1 MKRIRKLMGVC
12 LVLMLLVSL
21 LLTAVPVSAGTL
33 AFSKQTAVPSNTNQI
48 LVATAG
54 MNIVD
59 LAVATGGDKIY
70 AACGNGGGVAAQK
83 LYKSSDGGATWTA
96 VTVTGLNA
104 ALDSVNLVA
113 VAPDDEDRVVVLGN
127 VGAIATNLTAVVTT
141 DGGSNWSSLGTVTDQ
156 GGVTNA
162 FQLND
167 LAISALSGST
177 RYIAAAGND
186 AATAAGAGN
195 APALYYFNLGATAPV
210 WKDAVLNFT
219 TPLVVGGIDDF
230 RAVAFSPNFASDQV
244 MVAVS
249 EEIGAVGLAGAA
261 RYHIASFNQKAWD
274 VNVFAGYPVDMET
287 SAVGT
292 VLTVDTAAISL
303 DPKYLG
309 GDDTTRIGFVGASIQ
324 SPAATQIGGVY
335 RFKDTGMRQEKT
347 GTGINSVAWD
357 GVNMAAGGHL
367 DNNVYR
373 SADALASSPTYS
385 ASRGLKEIGV
395 DDAGNDLTIVAW
407 KDSSTL
413 VGAKSGDA
421 SAFSTSTDNGKTW
434 NSISLIDSALTNI
447 LDFAISPDGSVKY
460 LLAADG
466 GEISLYRSASSWTKV
481 FCIADDADD
490 DRIVRIADSNSDVVY
505 IADRAEK
512 TIHYST
518 SGGTEKWVARA
529 SRYNVQ
535 DMAVQDADI
544 AYVAE
549 TATIKVSKTTN
560 GGFTW
565 ATSVS
570 TKHAG
575 VANHTINLI
584 SDDNLVVGST
594 TGHVG
599 YSTDGNASWT
609 KVAKQLT
616 GQGTPLLTQVTAS
629 SLADGGYIYAA
640 TSEVDSLVERWQIGT
655 STSWKNLAVANT
667 ATLGCFGMELEGG
680 VLYTIYSLITLGS
693 ELNRT
698 NSPESSTPAAGMWT
712 NTASPGGVLG
722 AAGWEAF
729 VAAPSAVSLSSGSAT
744 LWVIDQA
751 AALVVQELWAF
762 TDTLSAE
769 IQVALVSPTA
779 GYQNPVNPVSGNSQ
793 DIAFSWS
800 KPTTG
805 NINYTIRIYS
815 DAACTAQL
823 ITVNTGLVAGATP
836 VVMIGP
842 NQAVNTLAFAAGST
856 YYWKV
861 RTNAPVLSSW
871 SEVRSFT
878 IDPLQAA
885 VPGALSPANG
895 GSTTETSPSF
905 SWDPVSGA
913 TKYAFKLADNVGMS
927 SPIVDT
933 TLAFTGYAVD
943 ETLALGTYYWM
954 VKALEPVEG
963 DWSAIANFTVEKEA
977 APPAATP
984 PVVITQVPAP
994 NITVTAPA
1002 PAPATTITIPPVEQP
1017 APITP
1022 AFIWAVIIIGA
1033 ILVIAVIVLIVR
1045 TRRTV

>member
-1 MKRIRKLMGVC
+1 V
-12 LVLMLLVSL
+12 
-21 LLTAVPVSAGTL
+21 
-33 AFSKQTAVPSNTNQI
+33 
-48 LVATAG
+48 
-54 MNIVD
+54 
-59 LAVATGGDKIY
+59 
-70 AACGNGGGVAAQK
+70 
-83 LYKSSDGGATWTA
+83 
-96 VTVTGLNA
+96 
-104 ALDSVNLVA
+104 
-113 VAPDDEDRVVVLGN
+113 
-127 VGAIATNLTAVVTT
+127 
-141 DGGSNWSSLGTVTDQ
+141 
-156 GGVTNA
+156 
-162 FQLND
+162 
-167 LAISALSGST
+167 
-177 RYIAAAGND
+177 
-186 AATAAGAGN
+186 
-195 APALYYFNLGATAPV
+195 YYFNLGATAPV
-210 WKDAVLNFT
+210 WKDACDDFT
-219 TPLVVGGIDDF
+219 TPFVPAEIDNF

-249 EEIGAVGLAGAA
+249 EQIGVIAGPVAGAV

-274 VNVFAGYPVDMET
+274 VAVFTGYPVAMET
-287 SAVGT
+287 SVNT
-292 VLTVDTAAISL
+292 VFTCNAADIAL
-303 DPKYLG
+303 DPEYLG
-309 GDDTTRIGFVGASIQ
+309 GDDTTRIGFVGASILD
-324 SPAATQIGGVY
+324 AAVEVGGVY

-357 GVNMAAGGHL
+357 GVNIAAGGYA

-385 ASRGLKEIGV
+385 ASRGLKEIGI
-395 DDAGNDLTIVAW
+395 DQLAGFNDATIVAW

-413 VGAKSGDA
+413 VGAKSGAA
-421 SAFSTSTDNGKTW
+421 SAFSTSIDNGKTW

-460 LLAADG
+460 LLTADG

-481 FCIADDADD
+481 FCIVDDADD

-518 SGGTEKWVARA
+518 SGGTVKWVARA

-565 ATSVS
+565 ATSKS

-594 TGHVG
+594 TGHVA
-599 YSTDGNASWT
+599 YSTDGNGSWT
-609 KVAKQLT
+609 KVAKVLT

-629 SLADGGYIYAA
+629 SLASGGYIYAA
-640 TSEVDSLVERWQIGT
+640 SSEVDSLVERWQIGT
-655 STSWKNLAVANT
+655 STTWKNLTVANT
-667 ATLGCFGMELEGG
+667 ATLGCYGMELEGG

-712 NTASPGGVLG
+712 NTASPGGVLA
-722 AAGWEAF
+722 AAGFEAF

-779 GYQNPVNPVSGNSQ
+779 GYQNPVNPVSGASQ

-823 ITVNTGLVAGATP
+823 QTHNTGLTASATP

-842 NQAVNTLAFAAGST
+842 NQVVATQILTFSAGST
-856 YYWKV
+856 YYWRV

-878 IDPLQAA
+878 VDPLQAA

-895 GSTTETSPSF
+895 GTTTETLPSF
-905 SWDPVSGA
+905 SWEPVSGA

-933 TLAFTGYAVD
+933 TLSSTGYAVD
-943 ETLALGTYYWM
+943 GALALGTYYWM
-954 VKALEPVEG
+954 VKAIEPVEG
-963 DWSAIANFTVEKEA
+963 EWSAIANFTVEKEA
-977 APPAATP
+977 APSATAP